1 MFEKILIAT
10 DLSRASESIVNCGG
24 AFKQLGA
31 EKAFLCHALGL
42 KHLEDLKYQ
51 LLPLVEPRLKK

>member
-1 MFEKILIAT
+1 MLEKILIAT
-10 DLSRASESIVNCGG
+10 DMSRASDSIVNCAG

-42 KHLEDLKYQ
+42 KHLEELK
-51 LLPLVEPRLKK
+51 